1 MGRVATPKAH
11 ASPPCRRWVLGA
23 CDDHAV
29 AAERRYRKDLFKGTA
44 EYYDR
49 FRPPYP
55 LVLLD
60 DLRARV
66 PIGGTGRLLDLACG
80 TGQVAFALAA
90 DVAEVWA
97 VDQEAE
103 SIEFGRRKAQRLGV
117 TNIRFVA
124 AEAEDV
130 ALEGAFDLVA
140 IGNAFHRLDRA
151 AVVTRLMSHLP
162 ERGCV
167 ALLWGGTPW
176 HGERPWQRALDEALE
191 RWRDA
196 LGAADRVPEGWEAA
210 IDRDPHEQ
218 VLRRAGLVYE
228 GLFEFSLVERWT
240 VDSLVGFVYSTSFLN
255 RAVLAHH
262 VEAFETDLRE
272 RLLACCGDGVFEQG
286 STFAYEL
293 ARRTT

>member
-1 MGRVATPKAH
+1 VAPE
-11 ASPPCRRWVLGA
+11 L
-23 CDDHAV
+23 
-29 AAERRYRKDLFKGTA
+29 RYRKDLYRGTA

-55 LVLLD
+55 AVLLD

-66 PIGGTGRLLDLACG
+66 PLTGTGRLLDLACG

-117 TNIRFVA
+117 TNIRWLA
-124 AEAEDV
+124 AAAEDV
-130 ALEGAFDLVA
+130 ALQGAFDLVA
-140 IGNAFHRLDRA
+140 IGNAFHRLDRD
-151 AVVTRLMSHLP
+151 AVVTRVLSHLP
-162 ERGCV
+162 ARGCV
-167 ALLWGGTPW
+167 ALLWAGTPW
-176 HGERPWQRALDEALE
+176 GGDRPWQRALDETLE

-196 LGAADRVPEGWEAA
+196 LGARDRVPEGWEAA

-228 GLFEFSLVERWT
+228 GQFEFSQVQRWT
-240 VDSLVGFVYSTSFLN
+240 VDSLIGFVYSTSFLN
-255 RAVLAHH
+255 RAVLAHD
-262 VEAFETDLRE
+262 VDAFEADLRE
-272 RLLACCGDGVFEQG
+272 RLLACCADGVFEQDL
-286 STFAYEL
+286 TFAYEL
-293 ARRTT
+293 ARRAT